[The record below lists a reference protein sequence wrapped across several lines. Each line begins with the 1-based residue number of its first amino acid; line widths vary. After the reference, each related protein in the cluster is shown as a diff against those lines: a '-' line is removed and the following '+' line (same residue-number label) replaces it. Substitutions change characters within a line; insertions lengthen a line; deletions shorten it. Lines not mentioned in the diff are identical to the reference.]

1 MSKLQTKTIKKYES
15 DGFFV
20 INLIA
25 TNHNG
30 IPDLLCLKDVFKP
43 IFIEIKEKGDVVSK
57 LQEYTHKQLK
67 KQGFTVIIEQA

>member
-1 MSKLQTKTIKKYES
+1 MSQLQTRTIKKYES

-30 IPDLLCLKDVFKP
+30 IPDLLCLKDGFKP
-43 IFIEIKEKGDVVSK
+43 IFIEVKENGDKVSL
-57 LQEYTHKQLK
+57 LQEYIHKQLK
-67 KQGFTVIIEQA
+67 KQGFTLIIEKA

>member
-1 MSKLQTKTIKKYES
+1 MSRLQTKTIKKYES

-30 IPDLLCLKDVFKP
+30 IPDLLCLKDGFKP
-43 IFIEIKEKGDVVSK
+43 IFIEIKEKGDKVSP
-57 LQEYTHKQLK
+57 LQQYIHKQLK

>member
-1 MSKLQTKTIKKYES
+1 MSKLQSKTIKKYES

-30 IPDLLCLKDVFKP
+30 IPDLLCLKDNFKP

>member
-1 MSKLQTKTIKKYES
+1 MSRLQTRTIKKYES

-30 IPDLLCLKDVFKP
+30 IPDLLCLKDGFKP
-43 IFIEIKEKGDVVSK
+43 IFIEVQENGDKVSP
-57 LQEYTHKQLK
+57 LQEYIHKQLK
-67 KQGFTVIIEQA
+67 KQGFTVIIEKA